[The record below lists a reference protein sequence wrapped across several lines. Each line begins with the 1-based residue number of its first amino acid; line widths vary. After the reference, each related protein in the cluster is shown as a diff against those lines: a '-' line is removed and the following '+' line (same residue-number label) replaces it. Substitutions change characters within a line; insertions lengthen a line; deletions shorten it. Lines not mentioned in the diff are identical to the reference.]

1 MLNRRQLL
9 GRVPALAGL
18 PLLSGLFGLPSQ
30 ALAGPATKRK
40 FLFVFA
46 GGGWDPTWVFAPML
60 DSPYVDSDP
69 SATVSE
75 LGGLRFVD
83 AASRPSV
90 RSFFERYAS
99 SSCIL
104 NGLEVRS
111 VTHDRCRRI
120 LMTGQ
125 VADGLDDWP
134 AILAGSSTG
143 YQLPHLVV
151 SGPSYSNDY
160 TTSVMRVGENGQLSR
175 LSSGS
180 AVRDLG
186 LPLPTEQS
194 AAQIEDFVRARSA
207 QAAAGPGTGRN
218 ARFHQDLE
226 TSIAQASLLSTL
238 SSLEMQVDNSG
249 VIPFSV
255 RSELALHVLAE
266 NYSRCVTIEHDGNS
280 IFGWDLHSNID
291 QMSRSYDALFSDLA
305 ALMSAMERLPG
316 ASTPTL
322 AEEVV
327 IVLCSEMGRTPRR
340 NSSNGKD
347 HWTFTS
353 AMLVGPGVAGGQ
365 VIGGFD
371 EGLYGLPTDP
381 LTGVQSEKGSFLT
394 AAHLGATLLRLA
406 ELDPAQWTGAEP
418 VLAAIQGA

>member
-9 GRVPALAGL
+9 GKVPALAGL
-18 PLLSGLFGLPSQ
+18 PLLSGLFGLPTQ
-30 ALAGPATKRK
+30 ALAASASQRK

-46 GGGWDPTWVFAPML
+46 GGGWDPTWVFAPMF

-69 SATVSE
+69 DATVAE
-75 LGGLRFVD
+75 RGGLRYVD
-83 AASRPSV
+83 SASRPSV

-99 SSCIL
+99 SCCIL
-104 NGLEVRS
+104 NGIEVRS

-134 AILAGSSTG
+134 AILAGSTSG

-151 SGPSYSNDY
+151 SGPSYTNRY

-186 LPLPTEQS
+186 LPVPTPQS

-207 QAAAGPGTGRN
+207 QASAASTSGRN
-218 ARFHQDLE
+218 ARFHQDLQ
-226 TSIAQASLLSTL
+226 TSITQASLLSSL
-238 SSLEMQVDNSG
+238 SNLEMEVGNTG

-266 NYSRCVTIEHDGNS
+266 NYSRCVMIEHDGNS

-291 QMSRSYDALFSDLA
+291 QMSRSFDALFKDLGV
-305 ALMSAMERLPG
+305 LMAAMERLPG
-316 ASTPTL
+316 ASAPTL

-327 IVLCSEMGRTPRR
+327 VVLCSEMGRTPRR

-353 AMLVGPGVAGGQ
+353 AMLLGPGVAGGQ

-371 EGLYGLPTDP
+371 EGLFGLPTDA
-381 LTGVQSEKGSFLT
+381 LTGAVSEKGSFLT

-406 ELDPAQWTGAEP
+406 DLDPTLGTGAEP